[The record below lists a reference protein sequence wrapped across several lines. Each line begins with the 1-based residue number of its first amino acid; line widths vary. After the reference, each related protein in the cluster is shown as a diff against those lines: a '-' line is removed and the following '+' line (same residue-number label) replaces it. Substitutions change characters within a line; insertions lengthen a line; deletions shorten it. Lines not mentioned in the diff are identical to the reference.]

1 MIEYFLSPSMCLFF
15 VSVYMSIC
23 FVSFVDCLRQTEG
36 ESAEMR
42 VAKVAIFN
50 VTVWLICWTPY
61 CFVTVQVRY
70 IVNIVL

>member
-1 MIEYFLSPSMCLFF
+1 MCSVVLNKYF
-15 VSVYMSIC
+15 
-23 FVSFVDCLRQTEG
+23 SFIHCLRQTEG

-50 VTVWLICWTPY
+50 VTLWIVCWTPY

-70 IVNIVL
+70 ISQIFC